1 MKVERFE
8 MERFQSTW
16 DTTVDYNL
24 SESGIHPLTLAGLVD
39 HTWIQEVLA
48 HEPLGYGHTNGSPEL
63 RLEIAGLYTGVG
75 PEHVLVTTGTAEAN
89 FLVAWALLE
98 PGDEAVVMLPNYMQL
113 PLLARAWAGM
123 VHEWWLRPEPNGRR
137 LDPSGRWVA
146 DPEELVRLV
155 TPRTK
160 AVFVCNPNNPTGA
173 VLPVETMNAICAAA
187 ARAGAWVVADEVY
200 RGAERERELTHSFWG
215 RYPKVIVTAG
225 VSKAYGLP
233 GLRIGWIVAP
243 HAMIDTL
250 WAYHDY
256 TTIGPNLV
264 GDHLARLALTP
275 RTRQRL
281 LARTRAILT
290 ENLSALT
297 HWVETLEGLV
307 SWTPPQAGAIVY
319 VRYHPSV
326 NSSDLAT
333 RLRKEHS
340 VLVVPGDHFKM
351 DGHLRIGIGM
361 DRSALETGLMRLATL
376 LRAL

>member
-1 MKVERFE
+1 MKVDRFE

-16 DTTVDYNL
+16 ETTVEVNL
-24 SESGIHPLTLAGLVD
+24 SESGIHPLTLAGLAD
-39 HTWIQEVLA
+39 RTWIQEILA
-48 HEPLGYGHTNGSPEL
+48 HQPLGYGHTNGSPEL
-63 RLEIAGLYTGVG
+63 RLEIAGLYSGAG

-98 PGDEAVVMLPNYMQL
+98 PGDEVVVMLPNYMQL
-113 PLLARAWAGM
+113 PLLARAWTGT
-123 VHEWWLRPEPNGRR
+123 VYEWWLRPDPDGAQ
-137 LDPSGRWVA
+137 LHPSGRWVA
-146 DPEELVRLV
+146 DPQELDRLV

-160 AVFVCNPNNPTGA
+160 AIFVCNPNNPTGA

-187 ARAGAWVVADEVY
+187 ARVRAWVVADEVY
-200 RGAERERELTHSFWG
+200 RGAERDGGLTPSFWG
-215 RYPKVIVTAG
+215 RYPQVIVTAG
-225 VSKAYGLP
+225 LSKAYGLP
-233 GLRIGWIVAP
+233 GLRIGWILAP

-250 WAYHDY
+250 CAHHDY
-256 TTIGPNLV
+256 TSIGPNLL

-281 LARTRAILT
+281 LARTRTILT

-297 HWVETLEGLV
+297 RWVEPLEGRV
-307 SWTPPQAGAIVY
+307 SWTPPQAGAIAY
-319 VRYHPSV
+319 LRYHAPV
-326 NSSDLAT
+326 NSSELAT

-361 DRSALETGLMRLATL
+361 EGKALETGLTHLAAL
-376 LRAL
+376 LRTL

>member
-1 MKVERFE
+1 MKVDRFE

-16 DTTVDYNL
+16 DTTVDCNL

-63 RLEIAGLYTGVG
+63 RLEIAGLYSGAG
-75 PEHVLVTTGTAEAN
+75 PEHVLVTTGTVEAN

-98 PGDEAVVMLPNYMQL
+98 PADEAVVMLPNYMQV
-113 PLLARAWAGM
+113 PLLARAWAGT
-123 VHEWWLRPEPNGRR
+123 VREWWLRPDPNGQQ
-137 LDPSGRWVA
+137 LHPSGRWVA
-146 DPEELVRLV
+146 DADELPRLV

-160 AVFVCNPNNPTGA
+160 AIFICNPNNPTGA
-173 VLPVETMNAICAAA
+173 VLPVETMNAICAVA
-187 ARAGAWVVADEVY
+187 ARVDAWVVADEVY
-200 RGAERERELTHSFWG
+200 RGAERDGGLAHSFWG

-225 VSKAYGLP
+225 LSKAYGLP

-256 TTIGPNLV
+256 TSIGPNMV
-264 GDHLARLALTP
+264 GDQLARMALMP

-290 ENLSALT
+290 ENLGALT
-297 HWVETLEGLV
+297 RWAETLEGLV
-307 SWTPPQAGAIVY
+307 SWTPPQAGAIAY

-326 NSSDLAT
+326 NSTDLAN

-351 DGHLRIGIGM
+351 DGHLRIGIGVE
-361 DRSALETGLMRLATL
+361 RSTLETGLTRLATL

>member
-1 MKVERFE
+1 MKVDRFE

-24 SESGIHPLTLAGLVD
+24 SESGVHPLTLAGLAD
-39 HTWIQEVLA
+39 HSWIQEVLA
-48 HEPLGYGHTNGSPEL
+48 HQPIGYGHTNGSPEL
-63 RLEIAGLYTGVG
+63 RLEIAGLYSGAG

-113 PLLARAWAGM
+113 PLLSRAWAGT
-123 VHEWWLRPEPNGRR
+123 VHEWWLRPEPD
-137 LDPSGRWVA
+137 LTQLQASGRWAA
-146 DPEELVRLV
+146 DPDELGRLV

-160 AVFVCNPNNPTGA
+160 AIFICNPNNPTGA

-200 RGAERERELTHSFWG
+200 RGAERDGGLTASFWG

-225 VSKAYGLP
+225 LSKAYGLP

-243 HAMIDTL
+243 HEMIETF
-250 WAYHDY
+250 WAYHDF
-256 TTIGPNLV
+256 TSIGPNMV
-264 GDHLARLALTP
+264 GDHLARLALSP

-281 LARTRAILT
+281 LARTRAILA

-297 HWVETLEGLV
+297 RWVDPLEGLV
-307 SWTPPQAGAIVY
+307 SWTPPQAGAIAY
-319 VRYHPSV
+319 LRYHVPV
-326 NSSDLAT
+326 NSTELAT

-351 DGHLRIGIGM
+351 DGHLRVGIGLEH
-361 DRSALETGLMRLATL
+361 SALEAGLSRLGGL
-376 LRAL
+376 LRIL